1 MGKGKSFLKWMKGR
15 MMGRYHIWDISGGR
29 ESESE
34 RKYDESESEFVKGR
48 MMGRYIRKERKW
60 KWERMLGI
68 YIRPQGKWKWE
79 KIWWK
84 WEGMCERE
92 NDGQIYQ
99 EAGKVR
105 ENMMKVR
112 VSLWKGEW
120 WADISGKK
128 ESESERECWVSI
140 SGRRESESE
149 RKYDE
154 SESEYVKG
162 RMMGRYIRREGRSI
176 NLCNQRNL
184 DAQEYISTKQQY
196 KRVVFTWDILI

>member
-48 MMGRYIRKERKW
+48 MMGRYIRKGRKW

-84 WEGMCERE
+84 WEWMCERE
-92 NDGQIYQ
+92 NDGKIYQ
-99 EAGKVR
+99 EGGQEHQFVQSKKSR
-105 ENMMKVR
+105 CTR
-112 VSLWKGEW
+112 VHFNKTTIQMGSFYMRHLNL
-120 WADISGKK
+120 
-128 ESESERECWVSI
+128 
-140 SGRRESESE
+140 
-149 RKYDE
+149 RK
-154 SESEYVKG
+154 
-162 RMMGRYIRREGRSI
+162 
-176 NLCNQRNL
+176 N
-184 DAQEYISTKQQY
+184 
-196 KRVVFTWDILI
+196 WDIINNV